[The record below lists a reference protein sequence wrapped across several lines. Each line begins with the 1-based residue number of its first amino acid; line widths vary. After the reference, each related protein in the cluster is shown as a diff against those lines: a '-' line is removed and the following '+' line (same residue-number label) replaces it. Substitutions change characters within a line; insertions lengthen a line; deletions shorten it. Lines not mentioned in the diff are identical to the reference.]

1 MDEGQKG
8 QNQAHPER
16 TVAAAGPEQPPAAV
30 GTPGNPLRLTDA
42 RMMRALAHPARIA
55 IWQFLGLDGPATAT
69 ECAAVALLS
78 PSACS
83 YHLRTLA
90 KYGIVEEDPTAST
103 DGRERPWR
111 VKITA
116 IAVDEGSDASP
127 ALREAGRMLAAS
139 AAASAEELRESY
151 HDRESE
157 YPPDWRQALGTSYD
171 VLHATPEELVT
182 LQRRMTELLGEYRRI
197 DRDERPAGARR
208 VQVIVDLAPWFPP
221 PDEQGDADLPG

>member
-1 MDEGQKG
+1 MKEGQD
-8 QNQAHPER
+8 QAHPER
-16 TVAAAGPEQPPAAV
+16 TGAAPGPDQPPAAV

-83 YHLRTLA
+83 YHLRTLS
-90 KYGIVEEDPTAST
+90 KYGIVEEDLASST

-111 VKITA
+111 VKVTA
-116 IAVDEGSDASP
+116 IAVDDGDASP
-127 ALREAGRMLAAS
+127 ATREASRLLGAS
-139 AAASAEELRESY
+139 AAASAEEVRESY
-151 HDRESE
+151 RDRESL
-157 YPPDWRQALGTSYD
+157 YPADWRRALGSSYD
-171 VLHATPEELVT
+171 VLHVTPEELET
-182 LQRRMTELLGEYRRI
+182 LHRRMTELLGEYRRL
-197 DRDERPAGARR
+197 DRDERPPGAGR

-221 PDEQGDADLPG
+221 PFEQEDADQPE